1 MIALPGDRLQKATAN
16 SECRR
21 VRSAVMHAS
30 MIISAPDLV
39 AYRRNILCAGE
50 WVGVGRDR

>member
-1 MIALPGDRLQKATAN
+1 
-16 SECRR
+16 
-21 VRSAVMHAS
+21 MHAS